1 MVGLFGLAKY
11 RSGSPL
17 LRLEPFGALPFL
29 PGLIPERF
37 LENLLDPYLGFQEDA
52 GVFMAGLV
60 LGNSLRLIKLS
71 GISFRNL
78 DGSRSL
84 TWP

>member
-37 LENLLDPYLGFQEDA
+37 LENLARYRKGEALAPQVNLELGY
-52 GVFMAGLV
+52 
-60 LGNSLRLIKLS
+60 
-71 GISFRNL
+71 
-78 DGSRSL
+78 
-84 TWP
+84 